1 METKNQ
7 NPSFTVSLRGYDREE
22 VDEYLDSLAEALE
35 QVDTAEEHTR
45 QLQAHI
51 NRLNARIK
59 ELEDRLSTE
68 NPKSG
73 MLLGERI
80 GILLRQA
87 EETAEDTVARAE
99 TQAAKIVT
107 AAEQRAEE
115 AEQVVRSATA
125 RGEEQGR
132 RIEAAARSDAAE
144 IIAEAEGRA
153 TARTRQIE
161 QWAEQVISHTR
172 AEEARMLHEQKA
184 TRERFAAEMAE
195 LQGQRGVAYRTLS
208 ELRDAVGHAIGI
220 AEPEPEKEPPTSEPI
235 PSPEL
240 GTAEAPEA
248 VEAEQADKPEAGAPG
263 GVPAGSED
271 DEHFEEKLEAWVNWT
286 GENETVRPHPAG

>member
-1 METKNQ
+1 METNAH

-35 QVDTAEEHTR
+35 QVDSAEEHTR
-45 QLQAHI
+45 QLQAHV

-59 ELEDRLSTE
+59 ELEDRLATE

-99 TQAAKIVT
+99 AHAAKIIT
-107 AAEQRAEE
+107 AAEQRADE
-115 AEQVVRSATA
+115 AEQVVRGATA
-125 RGEEQGR
+125 RAEEQGR
-132 RIEAAARSDAAE
+132 RIEASARADAAE
-144 IIAEAEGRA
+144 IVAEAEGRA

-172 AEEARMLHEQKA
+172 AEEARMLQEQKA
-184 TRERFAAEMAE
+184 ARESFAAEMAE
-195 LQGQRGVAYRTLS
+195 LQAHRSVAHRTLS
-208 ELRDAVGHAIGI
+208 ELREAVGHAIGI
-220 AEPEPEKEPPTSEPI
+220 AAPDPEKEPPTSEPS
-235 PSPEL
+235 PSPEARV
-240 GTAEAPEA
+240 AEAGEVVDSGEA
-248 VEAEQADKPEAGAPG
+248 VAAEATQN

-271 DEHFEEKLEAWVNWT
+271 DENFEEKLEAWVNWT
-286 GENETVRPHPAG
+286 GETESVRPHPEG

>member
-1 METKNQ
+1 METKNH

-22 VDEYLDSLAEALE
+22 VDDYLDSLAEALE

-59 ELEDRLSTE
+59 ELEDRLSSDS
-68 NPKSG
+68 PKSG
-73 MLLGERI
+73 LLLGERI

-87 EETAEDTVARAE
+87 EETAEETITRAE
-99 TQAAKIVT
+99 AQAAKIVT

-125 RGEEQGR
+125 RGDEQAR
-132 RIEAAARSDAAE
+132 RIETSARTDAAE
-144 IIAEAEGRA
+144 IIAEAEARA

-172 AEEARMLHEQKA
+172 AEEARMLQEQNA
-184 TRERFAAEMAE
+184 ARERFAAEMTE
-195 LQGQRGVAYRTLS
+195 LESQKATARHTLS
-208 ELRDAVGHAIGI
+208 ELRDTLGQAIGI
-220 AEPEPEKEPPTSEPI
+220 VAAEPEKE
-235 PSPEL
+235 
-240 GTAEAPEA
+240 AAAPEPA
-248 VEAEQADKPEAGAPG
+248 PSADAEVDDAQETVASMPVLTLNDDDD
-263 GVPAGSED
+263 D

-286 GENETVRPHPAG
+286 GETGSDNHQG

>member
-1 METKNQ
+1 METKSH

-35 QVDTAEEHTR
+35 QVESAEEHTR

-59 ELEDRLSTE
+59 ELEDRLGSE
-68 NPKSG
+68 SPKSG
-73 MLLGERI
+73 LLLGERI

-87 EETAEDTVARAE
+87 EETAEDTVNRAE
-99 TQAAKIVT
+99 AQAAKIVT
-107 AAEQRAEE
+107 AAEQRAED
-115 AEQVVRSATA
+115 ADQVVRSAKS
-125 RGEEQGR
+125 RGEEEGR
-132 RIEAAARSDAAE
+132 RIEAAARTEAAE

-172 AEEARMLHEQKA
+172 AEEARMLQEQKSV
-184 TRERFAAEMAE
+184 RERFAAEMVD
-195 LQGQRGVAYRTLS
+195 LQTKRTTAHRTLA
-208 ELRDAVGHAIGI
+208 ELRDVLAHAIGVV
-220 AEPEPEKEPPTSEPI
+220 APEPEKEATDPEPTS
-235 PSPEL
+235 S
-240 GTAEAPEA
+240 AAPEV
-248 VEAEQADKPEAGAPG
+248 VEDQEDEASTA
-263 GVPAGSED
+263 VPAGSED

-286 GENETVRPHPAG
+286 NHGGAGDADRRDQ